1 MGGHPR
7 FRDDEMSTAGDL
19 RISRLFF
26 DHAKRCHFNKA
37 RICDAITNK
46 RGCQRLDAGHTFAAP
61 TTNLA
66 RLAQW

>member
-7 FRDDEMSTAGDL
+7 FRDDDLSTAGDL

-26 DHAKRCHFNKA
+26 WHRKRRHFNEA
-37 RICDAITNK
+37 GICDAITDK
-46 RGCQRLDAGHTFAAP
+46 RGCQRREAGHTFAAP
-61 TTNLA
+61 TANLA